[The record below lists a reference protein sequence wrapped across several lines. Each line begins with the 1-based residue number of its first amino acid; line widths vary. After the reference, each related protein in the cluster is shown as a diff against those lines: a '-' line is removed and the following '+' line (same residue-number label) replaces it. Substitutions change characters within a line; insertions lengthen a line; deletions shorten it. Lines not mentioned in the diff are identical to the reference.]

1 MQKLSYDDFK
11 LEYRRYNIPIHTS
24 AFAFIGNVW
33 GHSVWKQGGSDMTA
47 HFHNCMEIG
56 YCHDGEGFGFIE
68 EKEVAYKRGDIC
80 VIAPNTIHAFAAKEG
95 TASKW
100 EWIMADTGA
109 ALKGT
114 KYEKLGGDRRLL
126 TDNPA
131 SVNIF
136 PESEYPSLMMKVKM
150 MLHLFHQ
157 SEVRANAIKGL
168 LLSFLAD
175 YAACQ
180 EEISAD
186 APRRPVH
193 NKMVP
198 VLLYIQEHYMEKIT
212 VGMLAEIC
220 ALSEEQ
226 FRRVFKHVTG
236 TPPLEYL
243 NQYRIRAACKLLLS
257 TEMPVGEVAELTG
270 FVTASTFNRQFAA
283 VKGISPLKWRQ
294 MTAEKAEIA
303 QVESLEAGQRAGII
317 L

>member
-11 LEYRRYNIPIHTS
+11 LEYRRYNIPIHTA
-24 AFAFIGNVW
+24 AFAFIGSVW
-33 GHSVWKQGGSDMTA
+33 GHDVWEKGSGEIVA

-56 YCHDGEGFGFIE
+56 YCHEGEGFGFIE
-68 EKEVAYKRGDIC
+68 EKKVVYQQGDIC
-80 VIAPNTIHAFAAKEG
+80 VIAPNTIHTFAAKEG

-100 EWIMADTGA
+100 EWIMADTKA

-114 KYEKLGGDRRLL
+114 KYETLGSDRRLL
-126 TDNPA
+126 MDNPA
-131 SVNIF
+131 TGNLF
-136 PESEYPSLMMKVKM
+136 PEKEYPSLMQKVKM
-150 MLHLFHQ
+150 LLHLFHQ
-157 SEVRANAIKGL
+157 KEVRANAVKGL

-180 EEISAD
+180 AEISD
-186 APRRPVH
+186 DVPRQLVQ
-193 NKMVP
+193 NKMIP

-212 VGMLAEIC
+212 VRTLAEIC

-226 FRRVFKHVTG
+226 FRRVFKLVTR
-236 TPPLEYL
+236 TAPLEYL
-243 NQYRIRAACKLLLS
+243 NQHRIRAACKLLLS
-257 TEMPVGEVAELTG
+257 TEMPISEVARLTG
-270 FVTASTFNRQFAA
+270 FATASTFNRQFAA
-283 VKGISPLKWRQ
+283 VIGMSPLKWKQ